1 MCPTPGLLGCAQA
14 CAGASTTAIWE
25 LISKSC
31 VTAKISTVN
40 DMLRQLHQNRAIDK
54 LKRTR
59 KTLAINAK
67 KLVSQQAQV
76 RKLTMKGI
84 DATQAMRKL
93 ADIEEAYRQA
103 AAQNEALTRSF
114 HEALLS
120 TRG

>member
-1 MCPTPGLLGCAQA
+1 
-14 CAGASTTAIWE
+14 
-25 LISKSC
+25 
-31 VTAKISTVN
+31 
-40 DMLRQLHQNRAIDK
+40 MLRQHPQNPVIDK

-59 KTLAINAK
+59 KKLAFNAR

-76 RKLTMKGI
+76 RMLTIKGI
-84 DATQAMRKL
+84 DATQAMQKL

-114 HEALLS
+114 HETLLS

>member
-1 MCPTPGLLGCAQA
+1 MLGQ
-14 CAGASTTAIWE
+14 
-25 LISKSC
+25 
-31 VTAKISTVN
+31 V
-40 DMLRQLHQNRAIDK
+40 HQNRAIAK

-59 KTLAINAK
+59 KKLAINAR
-67 KLVSQQAQV
+67 KLVSQQTQV

-84 DATQAMRKL
+84 DATEAMRKL